1 MNTTFSTLDSV
12 IFAAYALLILGVG
25 LWVSRS
31 KDGQQKSAEDYFLA
45 SKSLPWWAIGASL
58 IAANISA
65 EQFIGMS
72 GSGFTLGLAIASY
85 EWMAA
90 LTLLVVGKFLLPI
103 FIEKGLYTIPEFVE
117 KRYSPQLK
125 TILAVFWIG
134 LYVFVNLASVLYLGS
149 LALETIMGVPMAY
162 GVLGLALFAAAYSLY
177 GGLSAVSWTDVIQVV
192 FLVMGGLV
200 TSYLALDTVSG
211 GAGMWAGMQ
220 ALMDAAPER
229 FVMILERGHPQYNNL
244 PGIGVLVGG
253 MWVAN
258 LYYWGF
264 NQYIIQRTLAAKSLK
279 EAQRG
284 ILFAAGLKLILPLV
298 VVLPGIAAFVMVNDP
313 AVMSGLGEGA
323 TQNMPSLSEAD
334 KAYPWL
340 LQFLPTGLKGLA
352 FAALTAAIV
361 SSLAS
366 MLNSTSTIFTMDI
379 YRQHIRP
386 DADDRTTV
394 NVGRLSAAAALALA
408 ALMAPLL
415 GGIDQA
421 FQFIQEYTGV
431 VSPGILAVF
440 LMGLFWKK
448 ATNRGA
454 IWGALLSIPVAMYFK
469 VAPKGWSESPLFLDL
484 PFLDQMGLTSL
495 ITMGIIALVSARGL
509 SCRATPSAPRG
520 CTTSG
525 PLPSCSS
532 WWRSTPCSG
541 AEILG
546 SKPTEQVGAVRAS
559 AHVDRGL
566 NLQTRMHQ
574 AGELPT
580 RFRGVHAVRLVDQE
594 VEFFQPFVLPGS
606 NALRPRVQACLVR
619 GVAFVPSEPDQH
631 KRRRD
636 AHVQG
641 VAPARGVADDGPH
654 AQIFHEPPNR
664 LGLGHLQTTL
674 DAGTPRPPSVHA
686 AIWPGTFSW
695 PPRDGAQNGAAI
707 G

>member
-1 MNTTFSTLDSV
+1 MNTSFSPLDYA
-12 IFAAYALLILGVG
+12 IFIGYALLILGVG
-25 LWVSRS
+25 LWVSRT
-31 KDGQQKSAEDYFLA
+31 KDGQEKSAEDYFLA

-90 LTLLVVGKFLLPI
+90 LTLLVVGKYFLPI

-117 KRYSPQLK
+117 KRYSTQLK
-125 TILAVFWIG
+125 TILAVFWIA

-149 LALETIMGVPMAY
+149 LALETIMGVPMVY
-162 GVLGLALFAAAYSLY
+162 GVMGLALFAAAYSLY

-200 TSYLALDTVSG
+200 TTYLAMDAVSG

-220 ALMDAAPER
+220 AMMEVAPER
-229 FVMILERGHPQYNNL
+229 FVMILEKGHPQYNNL

-284 ILFAAGLKLILPLV
+284 ILFAAVLKLILPLV
-298 VVLPGIAAFVMVNDP
+298 VVLPGIAAYVMINDP
-313 AVMSGLGEGA
+313 AVMAGLGDGA
-323 TQNMPSLSEAD
+323 SNNMPSLAEAD

-340 LQFLPTGLKGLA
+340 LQFLPAGLKGLA

-379 YRQHIRP
+379 YKQYIRP

-394 NVGRLSAAAALALA
+394 NMGRISATVALVIAAF
-408 ALMAPLL
+408 MAPLL

-440 LMGLFWKK
+440 VMGLFWKK
-448 ATNRGA
+448 ATNKGA
-454 IWGALLSIPVAMYFK
+454 IWGALSSIPVAMYFK
-469 VAPKGWSESPLFLDL
+469 VAPKGWSDSALFLDL
-484 PFLDQMGLTSL
+484 PFLDQMGWTALLT
-495 ITMGIIALVSARGL
+495 MAIIAAVSWREGQGQEDAKAISL
-509 SCRATPSAPRG
+509 SGETFQTGR
-520 CTTSG
+520 
-525 PLPSCSS
+525 LYN
-532 WWRSTPCSG
+532 
-541 AEILG
+541 
-546 SKPTEQVGAVRAS
+546 VGA
-559 AHVDRGL
+559 
-566 NLQTRMHQ
+566 
-574 AGELPT
+574 
-580 RFRGVHAVRLVDQE
+580 FAVMMVLV
-594 VEFFQPFVLPGS
+594 
-606 NALRPRVQACLVR
+606 ALYAM
-619 GVAFVPSEPDQH
+619 FWS
-631 KRRRD
+631 
-636 AHVQG
+636 
-641 VAPARGVADDGPH
+641 
-654 AQIFHEPPNR
+654 
-664 LGLGHLQTTL
+664 
-674 DAGTPRPPSVHA
+674 
-686 AIWPGTFSW
+686 
-695 PPRDGAQNGAAI
+695 
-707 G
+707 